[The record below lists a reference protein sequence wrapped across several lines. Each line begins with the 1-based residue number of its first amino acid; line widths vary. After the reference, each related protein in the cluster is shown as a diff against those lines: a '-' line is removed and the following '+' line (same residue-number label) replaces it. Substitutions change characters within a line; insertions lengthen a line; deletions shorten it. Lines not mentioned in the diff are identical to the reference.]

1 MAAAAAAAAAADALR
16 GLEVGPAPGAAAAA
30 QAVDAV
36 QAAAPLEDDEDDS
49 ESDDDAAAFGAA
61 QCLPVGSSA
70 DTLSYDRASP
80 AAAAEPT
87 TAEEYLRRVRYEAAQ
102 LPDITV
108 ATREQIQ
115 AGGRSPRQQHGSA
128 AVSLT
133 RIRTSDGR
141 ALTAMLPPSMPT
153 VPPSVRAS
161 QRWEVAF
168 LADFS
173 ELRLQA
179 AEARAKELGEEVSG
193 GGVPPSDDGNAW
205 QARLSGEMDGSDD
218 GPGALQ
224 EMLRTSA
231 PRVRAVLRML
241 CERLARMSIDTHACS
256 LRAVV
261 GWLFAAAAC
270 VEKPLDADTAAAL
283 RCGTRA
289 AAELLVAIDKGGDA
303 A

>member
-1 MAAAAAAAAAADALR
+1 MVKRRSGVVPQRPAAAAAAATDTPLARAPRHRAPFPVCRMAAAAAAAAAADALR

-161 QRWEVAF
+161 QTWEVAF

-179 AEARAKELGEEVSG
+179 AEARAKGLGEEVSG

-205 QARLSGEMDGSDD
+205 QARLSGEMDGRYACASV
-218 GPGALQ
+218 PA
-224 EMLRTSA
+224 R
-231 PRVRAVLRML
+231 
-241 CERLARMSIDTHACS
+241 ARMPA
-256 LRAVV
+256 LRARARARARV
-261 GWLFAAAAC
+261 WCAHAHPHEHQNAY
-270 VEKPLDADTAAAL
+270 
-283 RCGTRA
+283 TRTHTMQR
-289 AAELLVAIDKGGDA
+289 
-303 A
+303 